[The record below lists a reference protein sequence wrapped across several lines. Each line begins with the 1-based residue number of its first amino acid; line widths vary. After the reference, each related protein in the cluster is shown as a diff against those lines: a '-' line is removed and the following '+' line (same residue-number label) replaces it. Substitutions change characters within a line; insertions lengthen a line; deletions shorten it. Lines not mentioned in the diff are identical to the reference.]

1 MVYSERPFQDIDHL
15 ERTIAEKIH
24 QIPAAMIRNSV
35 KDFGRKT
42 VHCMERDGG
51 HVEF

>member
-15 ERTIAEKIH
+15 ERIIAEKIH

-35 KDFGRKT
+35 KDFGRT
-42 VHCMERDGG
+42 VLCMERDGG
-51 HVEF
+51 HVAF